1 MLPFLDEHE
10 VRKHLQWDALIAAM
24 EDALIEFSAGG
35 VVVRQGAGGP
45 ECIVIVPTRRAAG
58 GAKVLTLPK
67 GHPDEGETPEQ
78 AALREVR
85 EETGVEAH
93 VVGFLDDVRYFYQRD
108 GRRISKVVSFFL
120 LEHVAGDPE
129 SHVDDEIDTAGS
141 ISQAAQLCLDVGA
154 TEVYASAIHP
164 VLSGEAVTRLK
175 ESALREIVVTNSIW
189 VPAAKRFDKLTIL
202 SIGPLLGETIQRIH
216 TGASVSATYRTQ
228 ESLVP
233 L

>member
-1 MLPFLDEHE
+1 M
-10 VRKHLQWDALIAAM
+10 AASRRPRT
-24 EDALIEFSAGG
+24 AREFSAGG

-85 EETGVEAH
+85 EETGVEAS

-129 SHVDDEIDTAGS
+129 SHVDDEIDTARWMTLDE
-141 ISQAAQLCLDVGA
+141 AAAELTYKGDRDMV
-154 TEVYASAIHP
+154 
-164 VLSGEAVTRLK
+164 
-175 ESALREIVVTNSIW
+175 ALARSRTN
-189 VPAAKRFDKLTIL
+189 
-202 SIGPLLGETIQRIH
+202 GGGQ
-216 TGASVSATYRTQ
+216 
-228 ESLVP
+228 
-233 L
+233 